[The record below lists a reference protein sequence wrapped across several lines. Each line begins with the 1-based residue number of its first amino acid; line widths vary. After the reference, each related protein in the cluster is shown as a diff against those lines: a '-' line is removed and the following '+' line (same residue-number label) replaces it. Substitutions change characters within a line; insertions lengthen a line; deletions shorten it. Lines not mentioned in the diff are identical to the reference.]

1 MKHQNQSP
9 TPVVAPPPSFVTR
22 RGFLGSALATS
33 AFGGLLAGHGTA
45 ADEAP
50 APAAAPSRVIKL
62 GLIGCGSRGAWL
74 GGLFK
79 KHGGFEIHATA
90 DYDEAQANAAG
101 DALGV
106 DKARRFSGLSAY
118 QKLIASGCEAVTVV
132 NIPRF
137 HSTHGP
143 AAIEAGLHV
152 YAAKPVAI
160 DVPGALAVQ
169 AAGKLATGKKLV
181 YLVDYQIPTDPINI
195 EVVKRIHE
203 GGLGRLMHIGSQG
216 FSSAWPDPANRST
229 DNLLRRGQWLTSIPL
244 SGDFIVEYS
253 VHTINAV
260 LWAVGK
266 RPVKATGFT
275 RRVRA
280 NAQGEGRDVYLV
292 TYEFDDGL
300 LWTHRCQALENVE
313 DSHIRTRIYG
323 DTAHAEINYAGRPF
337 LRGGK
342 KQYGGGAIKGAYN
355 MGPERNIADFHQAIC
370 DGDSSNPTVARA
382 VDDSLTAILGRES
395 AARATPLAMD
405 DLIRENQA
413 IPFDLTGAKV

>member
-1 MKHQNQSP
+1 MIHHDQSQ
-9 TPVVAPPPSFVTR
+9 TPIVAPLPSSLTR

-33 AFGGLLAGHGTA
+33 ALGGLLASRGTA
-45 ADEAP
+45 ADEAV

-62 GLIGCGSRGAWL
+62 GLIGCGGRGAWL

-137 HSTHGP
+137 HATHGP

-160 DVPGALAVQ
+160 DVPGALAVR

-203 GGLGRLMHIGSQG
+203 GGVGRLMHIDSHG
-216 FSSAWPDPANRST
+216 FSGAWPDPALRSA
-229 DNLLRRGQWLTSIPL
+229 DHLLHRGQWLTAIPL

-280 NAQGEGRDVYLV
+280 NAKGDGRDVYLV

-300 LWTHRCQALENVE
+300 LWTHRCQALDNVE
-313 DSHIRTRIYG
+313 DAIIRTRIFG
-323 DTAHAEINYAGRPF
+323 DTAHAEINYWGRSF

-342 KQYGGGAIKGAYN
+342 HQYGGGAIEGAYN
-355 MGPERNIADFHQAIC
+355 LGTERNIAAFHQAVC
-370 DGDSSNPTVARA
+370 AGDCGNPTVARA
-382 VDDSLTAILGRES
+382 ADDILTAVLGREA
-395 AARATPLAMD
+395 AARGTPLAMD
-405 DLIRENQA
+405 DLIRENLA
-413 IPFDLTGAKV
+413 IPFDLTGAKA